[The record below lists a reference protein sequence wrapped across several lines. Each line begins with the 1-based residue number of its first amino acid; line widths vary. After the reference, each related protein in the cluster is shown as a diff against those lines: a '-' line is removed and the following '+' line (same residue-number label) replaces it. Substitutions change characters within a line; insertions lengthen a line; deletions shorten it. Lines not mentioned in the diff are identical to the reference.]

1 MRLPESTLI
10 IATFLTGILVANYL
24 VPRALQ
30 PPPDSIACGPAIAEE
45 N

>member
-10 IATFLTGILVANYL
+10 IATFLTGILIANYL
-24 VPRALQ
+24 APSAAL
-30 PPPDSIACGPAIAEE
+30 PPPDSVTCGTTMAQE

>member
-24 VPRALQ
+24 VPRSLEIPVTA
-30 PPPDSIACGPAIAEE
+30 PCGLETAQE

>member
-24 VPRALQ
+24 MPRALQ
-30 PPPDSIACGPAIAEE
+30 PPAPVPCGLVAAQE

>member
-24 VPRALQ
+24 MPSALQ
-30 PPPDSIACGPAIAEE
+30 PPTPAPCSVTAAPE

>member
-10 IATFLTGILVANYL
+10 IATFLTGILFANYL
-24 VPRALQ
+24 VPRAVP
-30 PPPDSIACGPAIAEE
+30 PPPDSVSCGPGITQE